1 MLVLPMRFGFFILAF
16 VATASVSFADPL
28 QYIPSQANLVLKI
41 EKPRAMVEAITEHK
55 FFKQYAQLPQLKE
68 VLESTNFKRG
78 FQLLAHLEKK
88 LGAKWPSVLDD
99 LGSNGIALGT
109 VTGKNPAPLVL
120 ILEGKDEKRVAEL
133 WDALLATVEE
143 EVQRDAPQ
151 AKIEPKTEGKIR
163 YFDGGDFLTAQL
175 GTTIAI
181 TNNKEAGKAIGKLLL
196 GDGKGIL
203 ANDHV
208 MSAKKLQGGDPL
220 AWLWYD
226 LDQLKESQAAK
237 DFFAATKKEFLQTV
251 VIGSS
256 VDAARRASFISV
268 GLFQKDDALKLTVKL
283 PAKRADL
290 PEELA
295 LHVPMKPDVPGTLP
309 ILNVPGAFYS
319 QSFYLDIATLWTDR
333 KRLLNDDIR
342 KQFEEGEK
350 QISKLL
356 PGTTLGKLLE
366 MSGPHHRFVMTERG
380 KNYYKQVADYPLP
393 EMALVTSMRD
403 PKFGAKMKTTIRT
416 AMALASSTYTWSMK
430 ETKHD
435 DVDIVSYYFSE
446 TKPYADDPT
455 NFRFNFVPSFAV
467 VNDSLVLA
475 TSPDLI
481 KDLIPELKKP
491 INPKACS
498 PVVWRNRI
506 TGDGIATA
514 LLARPERSLS
524 TQVLNTGLSLGE
536 AKAQL
541 NDLAKILRT
550 AGEVGLSIDHST
562 EAYVVELLWKG
573 K

>member
-1 MLVLPMRFGFFILAF
+1 MRFSVLTAAFI
-16 VATASVSFADPL
+16 VAASVCHAEPL
-28 QYIPSQANLVLKI
+28 QYVPASANLLLKF
-41 EKPRAMVEAITEHK
+41 EKPRAFAEAITGHK
-55 FFKQYAQLPQLKE
+55 FFQQYSQLPQLKE
-68 VLESTNFKRG
+68 VLESTNFKHG
-78 FQLLAHLEKK
+78 FQLIAHLEKK
-88 LGAKWPSVLDD
+88 LGTKWPALLDD

-109 VTGKNPAPLVL
+109 ITGKEPAPLVL

-133 WDALLATVEE
+133 WDALLTVLEE
-143 EVQRDAPQ
+143 EIQREVPQ
-151 AKIEPKTEGKIR
+151 FKLTTKSEGKIR
-163 YFDGGDFLTAQL
+163 YFSTDEFQTAQA

-181 TNNKEAGKAIGKLLL
+181 TNNKDTGKAVGELLL
-196 GDGKGIL
+196 GKGKGVL
-203 ANDHV
+203 ANANV
-208 MSAKKLQGGDPL
+208 LAAKKLQGGNPL

-226 LDQLKESQAAK
+226 LDQLKQTQAAK
-237 DFFAATKKEFLQTV
+237 DFFAATKKEILQTL

-256 VDAARRASFISV
+256 VDAARRASFVSAGV
-268 GLFQKDDALKLTVKL
+268 YQKDETLKLAVKL

-290 PEELA
+290 PEEMA
-295 LHVPMKPDVPGTLP
+295 LHVPMKKDVPGSLP
-309 ILNVPGAFYS
+309 ILNVSGAFWS

-342 KQFEEGEK
+342 MQFEDADK

-380 KNYYKQVADYPLP
+380 KNHYKQVADYPLP

-403 PKFGAKMKTTIRT
+403 PKFGAKMNTTIRT
-416 AMALASSTYTWSMK
+416 AMALMSSTYTWSMK

-475 TSPDLI
+475 TSPDII
-481 KDLIPELKKP
+481 KDLIQELKKP
-491 INPKACS
+491 IDPKACS

-506 TGDGIATA
+506 TGDGVATA

-524 TQVLNTGLSLGE
+524 TQVLNTGLSLAE

-541 NDLAKILRT
+541 ADLAKVVRS
-550 AGEVGLSIDHST
+550 AGEVGLSIDHSA
-562 EAYVVELLWKG
+562 EAYVVELVWG

>member
-1 MLVLPMRFGFFILAF
+1 MSRLRLCVFAWVIAVGSAH
-16 VATASVSFADPL
+16 ADPL
-28 QYIPSQANLVLKI
+28 QYIPVQANLVLKI
-41 EKPRAMVEAITEHK
+41 EKPREMVEAFTEHK
-55 FFKQYAQLPQLKE
+55 FFKQFAQLPQLKE

-78 FQLLAHLEKK
+78 FQLLAHVEKK
-88 LGAKWPSVLDD
+88 LGAKWPAVLDD

-109 VTGKNPAPLVL
+109 VTGKDPAPLVL

-133 WDALLATVEE
+133 WDTLLATLEE
-143 EVQRDAPQ
+143 EVQRDNPQ
-151 AKIEPKTEGKIR
+151 AKLDIKTEGKIR
-163 YFDGGDFLTAQL
+163 YIDTGELLTAQM

-181 TNNKEAGKAIGKLLL
+181 TNNKEAGKAVGELLQGK
-196 GDGKGIL
+196 GKGIL
-203 ANDHV
+203 ANDNV
-208 MSAKKLQGGDPL
+208 LSAKKLQGGDPL

-226 LDQLKESQAAK
+226 LDQLKQSQAAM
-237 DFFAATKKEFLQTV
+237 DFFAATRKEILQTV

-256 VDAARRASFISV
+256 VDAARRASFVSV
-268 GLFQKDDALKLTVKL
+268 GLFQKDDALKLTAKL

-290 PEELA
+290 PPELA
-295 LHVPMKPDVPGTLP
+295 LHVPIKPDVPGSLP

-319 QSFYLDIATLWTDR
+319 QSFYLDIATLLTDR
-333 KRLLNDDIR
+333 QRLLNDDIR

-380 KNYYKQVADYPLP
+380 RNHYKQVADYPLP

-403 PKFGAKMKTTIRT
+403 PKFGAKMNSTIRL

-435 DVDIVSYYFSE
+435 DVDIVSYSFSE

-481 KDLIPELKKP
+481 KDLIPELKKT
-491 INPKACS
+491 IDPKACS

-506 TGDGIATA
+506 TGDGVATA
-514 LLARPERSLS
+514 LLARPERSLT

-541 NDLAKILRT
+541 ADLAKILRT
-550 AGEVGLSIDHST
+550 AGEVGISIDHST
-562 EAYVVELLWKG
+562 DAYVVELLWKA